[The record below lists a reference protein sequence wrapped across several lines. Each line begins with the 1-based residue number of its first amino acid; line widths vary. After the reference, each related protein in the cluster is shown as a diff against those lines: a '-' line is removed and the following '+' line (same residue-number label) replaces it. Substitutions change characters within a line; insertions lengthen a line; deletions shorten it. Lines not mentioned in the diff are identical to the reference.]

1 MIEQTFIVP
10 IYNCQVD
17 VFVTEN
23 VEEVAIKANYN
34 DDCTGYEG
42 LTLSY
47 PSNPS
52 IYCMIFREKTIDA
65 GVIAHEC
72 FHLTS
77 KIMKACDVK
86 YDIGNIE
93 PYAYL
98 HGYLVEKLT
107 QITHKK

>member
-1 MIEQTFIVP
+1 MTKGTFIVP

-17 VFVTEN
+17 VFVTKN
-23 VEEVAIKANYN
+23 VEEVALKAGYN
-34 DDCTGYEG
+34 EDCVGYEG

-52 IYCMIFREKTIDA
+52 IYCVIFRKKTIDA
-65 GVIAHEC
+65 LVIAHEC

-77 KIMKACDVK
+77 KIMKACDIK
-86 YDIGNIE
+86 YDVDNTE

-98 HGYLVEKLT
+98 HGYLVNELT
-107 QITHKK
+107 KIALQ